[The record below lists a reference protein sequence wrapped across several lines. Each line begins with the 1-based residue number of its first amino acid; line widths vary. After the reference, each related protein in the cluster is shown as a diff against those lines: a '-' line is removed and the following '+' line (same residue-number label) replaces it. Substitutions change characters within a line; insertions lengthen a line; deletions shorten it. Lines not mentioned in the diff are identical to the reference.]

1 MVNKCFIWVSVAA
14 ASMVLLSEGI
24 MGMDLE
30 RYRWQNRLLLL
41 FAAGENTPEYMKIAE
56 EIEQHRHEMKDRDLV
71 VIRLLESGSSKVDGQ
86 SLSDNETKQLRT
98 RFEALPGRFKAVLIG
113 KDGGVKLTRN
123 DALRLQEVFDRID
136 AMPMRQREMRERE
149 SLRK

>member
-1 MVNKCFIWVSVAA
+1 
-14 ASMVLLSEGI
+14 
-24 MGMDLE
+24 MDLE

-41 FAAGENTPEYMKIAE
+41 FAAGENTPEYAKISE

-71 VIRLLESGSSKVDGQ
+71 VIRLLESGSSRVNGRN
-86 SLSDNETKQLRT
+86 LSGDETPRLRT

-113 KDGGVKLTRN
+113 KDGGVKLTRS